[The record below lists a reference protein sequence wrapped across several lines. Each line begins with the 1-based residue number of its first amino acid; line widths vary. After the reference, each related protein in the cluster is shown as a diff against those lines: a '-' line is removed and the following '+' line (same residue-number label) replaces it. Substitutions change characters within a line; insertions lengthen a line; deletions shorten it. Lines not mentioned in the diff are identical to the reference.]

1 MGTFICVYLPRVD
14 HLVYLIELNCPK
26 KKEGTIQLRDLAKSR
41 LVFLSG
47 VLAKWLCSSL
57 CF

>member
-26 KKEGTIQLRDLAKSR
+26 KKRRNNTTERFGKI
-41 LVFLSG
+41 
-47 VLAKWLCSSL
+47 
-57 CF
+57 

>member
-26 KKEGTIQLRDLAKSR
+26 KKKEQYN
-41 LVFLSG
+41 
-47 VLAKWLCSSL
+47 
-57 CF
+57 